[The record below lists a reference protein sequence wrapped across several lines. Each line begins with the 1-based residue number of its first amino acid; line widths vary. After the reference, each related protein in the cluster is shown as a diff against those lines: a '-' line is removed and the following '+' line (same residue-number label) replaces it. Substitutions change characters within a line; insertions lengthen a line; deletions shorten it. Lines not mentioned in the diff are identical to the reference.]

1 MAINKS
7 SWYELGHFVIVLIIL
22 IQVVPE
28 ILEELLEILERG
40 ILYGE
45 NFILFVFIFFS
56 SLWTVILIGKFLGN
70 RLYQYIWL
78 MYLNWPPKT
87 EILEI

>member
-7 SWYELGHFVIVLIIL
+7 SWYELGHFVIILIIL

-28 ILEELLEILERG
+28 ILEELLEILERE

-45 NFILFVFIFFS
+45 NFILCVYFFS
-56 SLWTVILIGKFLGN
+56 QIYGQLS
-70 RLYQYIWL
+70 
-78 MYLNWPPKT
+78 
-87 EILEI
+87 